1 MSLPKT
7 LSLISLVTFSLFLY
21 AHEQVSKTILL
32 YDIQHHQKE
41 KGMLQDAHRLLKYQ
55 VSMLSSPSTLET
67 TLAKGDLYLDLPED
81 REVIRLALQKPSG
94 APLTKQKKSLL
105 DFLSATKVAEAG
117 SR

>member
-1 MSLPKT
+1 MSLPKA
-7 LSLISLVTFSLFLY
+7 LSLIALATFSVFLY
-21 AHEQVSKTILL
+21 AHEQVSKTIFL

-55 VSMLSSPSTLET
+55 VSKLSSPSMLET

-81 REVIRLALQKPSG
+81 REVIHLALHKPR
-94 APLTKQKKSLL
+94 APFTKQKKSLL
-105 DFLSATKVAEAG
+105 DFLSVTKVAEAG